1 MENQQMKQKESN
13 LIGTVIA
20 VIIAIAF
27 VVAVI
32 FIVKKQILF
41 AFWTACIAIGLCAG
55 INEIY
60 LFHRLFNDVHAIRK
74 HLDDK
79 NKN

>member
-1 MENQQMKQKESN
+1 MEEQETKQKESN
-13 LIGTVIA
+13 SIGTVIA

-41 AFWTACIAIGLCAG
+41 AFWTACIAVGLCAG